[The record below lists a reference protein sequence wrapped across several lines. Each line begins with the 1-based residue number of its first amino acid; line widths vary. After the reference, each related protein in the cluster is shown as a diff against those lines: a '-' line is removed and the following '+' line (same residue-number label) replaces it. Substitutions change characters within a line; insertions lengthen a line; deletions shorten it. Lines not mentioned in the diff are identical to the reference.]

1 MGTNKSTA
9 LFAFLLGGVA
19 GAALALLYAPS
30 SGAETR
36 KKLRDG
42 LEDAGEWT
50 KDRYADT
57 KDRIGDS
64 ADKVR
69 RMVSERK
76 EDLAAAFETGKE
88 AFHRGK
94 ERLTKETT

>member
-1 MGTNKSTA
+1 METGKSTA
-9 LFAFLLGGVA
+9 LLAFLLGGVA

-42 LEDAGEWT
+42 LEDAGEWA
-50 KDRYADT
+50 KDRCADAR
-57 KDRIGDS
+57 DRIGEG

-69 RMVSERK
+69 HMVSERK
-76 EDLAAAFETGKE
+76 EDISAAFESGKE

-94 ERLTKETT
+94 ERLTKETS

>member
-1 MGTNKSTA
+1 M
-9 LFAFLLGGVA
+9 AFLLGGIA

-42 LEDAGEWT
+42 LEDAGEWA
-50 KDRYADT
+50 KDRCTDT
-57 KDRIGDS
+57 RDRIGDS

-69 RMVSERK
+69 QMVSDRK
-76 EDLAAAFETGKE
+76 EDLTAAYESGKE

-94 ERLTKETT
+94 ERLTKETS

>member
-1 MGTNKSTA
+1 MGTGKSTT
-9 LFAFLLGGVA
+9 LLAFLVGGVA

-36 KKLRDG
+36 RKLRNG
-42 LEDAGEWT
+42 LEDAGEWA
-50 KDRYADT
+50 KDRCADT
-57 KDRIGDS
+57 KDRLEEG

-69 RMVSERK
+69 QMVSDRK
-76 EDLAAAFETGKE
+76 EDLAAAFESGKE

-94 ERLTKETT
+94 ERLTKETS